1 MRCLIGLLL
10 GVMVCSP
17 LAAMGANPAEPLGLT
32 VRNGELQHEGK
43 PYRGIGANYF
53 SLFSRT
59 LEDPLDKSYREQLA
73 RLSKADIRF
82 VRFMACGFWPIDW
95 ELYLRDREAYFRLLD
110 DVVKSAEENEVGLI
124 PSLFWHISTVPDLVG
139 EPMDQLGNPESKT
152 AAFIR
157 QYTEEVVLRYRDS
170 PAIWGWEFGN
180 EFSLAVDLPNAA
192 QHRPPVCPAL
202 KTATERTDR
211 DELSSQMM
219 LAAYAAFAK
228 TVRKHDPHRI
238 LITGNSVPRASAFHN
253 SKERS
258 WRTDSS
264 EQFETILLR
273 DNPDL
278 FDTICVHL
286 YPRNEDEGYPAGAK
300 NMDDLVRIIQSAASK
315 AGKPLFIGEFG
326 MSHELGEMEERTQFQ
341 NIVSAIEREG
351 VALSA
356 FWVFDYPRQEKDY
369 NVTFENA
376 RRYMLEI
383 VGEANRRMA
392 GAVEESLQRAK

>member
-1 MRCLIGLLL
+1 MKCVISLLF
-10 GVMVCSP
+10 GVVVCSSF
-17 LAAMGANPAEPLGLT
+17 AASGASPERPLGLT
-32 VRNGELQHEGK
+32 VRNGELQHNGK
-43 PYRGIGANYF
+43 PYRGIGADYF

-59 LEDPLDKSYREQLA
+59 LQYPLDKSYREQLA
-73 RLSKADIRF
+73 RLSKADIPF
-82 VRFMACGFWPIDW
+82 VRFMACGFWPVDW
-95 ELYLRDREAYFRLLD
+95 ELYLRDKEAYFGLLD
-110 DVVKSAEENEVGLI
+110 DVVKSAEENNIGLI
-124 PSLFWHISTVPDLVG
+124 PSLFWHVSTVPDLVG
-139 EPMDQLGNPESKT
+139 EPMDQFGNPESKT

-157 QYTEEVVLRYRDS
+157 QYTEEVVLRYKDS

-211 DELSSQMM
+211 DGLSSQMM

-273 DNPDL
+273 DNPDP

-286 YPRNEDEGYPAGAK
+286 YPRNEDEGYPAGATS
-300 NMDDLVRIIQSAASK
+300 MDDLVRIIQSAASK

-326 MSHELGEMEERTQFQ
+326 TSHELGETEERARFL
-341 NIVSAIEREG
+341 NIVTAIEREG
-351 VALSA
+351 VALAA
-356 FWVFDYPRQEKDY
+356 FWVFDYPPQEKDY
-369 NVTFENA
+369 NVTFDNP

-383 VGEANRRMA
+383 VGKANRRMA
-392 GAVEESLQRAK
+392 GAAGSSFRRGE